1 LCKYRWQTVEPIR
14 TEKSQ
19 QRKENTDIIGTSNTQ
34 TNIVITTEHIQP
46 EPIPNIEDHK
56 IKLRELRQLEQRLR
70 KKEEQLKLK
79 EVAINDTMTEK
90 TRILDRMYKAEA
102 RNGTYSEE
110 LSKQNRDV
118 REQKDSSG
126 RRWEFPQYP

>member
-1 LCKYRWQTVEPIR
+1 
-14 TEKSQ
+14 
-19 QRKENTDIIGTSNTQ
+19 
-34 TNIVITTEHIQP
+34 
-46 EPIPNIEDHK
+46 
-56 IKLRELRQLEQRLR
+56 
-70 KKEEQLKLK
+70 
-79 EVAINDTMTEK
+79 MTEK

-102 RNGTYSEE
+102 RNLEME

>member
-1 LCKYRWQTVEPIR
+1 
-14 TEKSQ
+14 
-19 QRKENTDIIGTSNTQ
+19 
-34 TNIVITTEHIQP
+34 
-46 EPIPNIEDHK
+46 
-56 IKLRELRQLEQRLR
+56 LR
-70 KKEEQLKLK
+70 KKEQLKLK

-90 TRILDRMYKAEA
+90 TRILDRMYKAED
-102 RNGTYSEE
+102 RNLEMEHTCEE